1 MREVLLTDGRA
12 LTQAD
17 LNRSGA
23 LPVEIMTSAEA
34 IVDDVRQRGD
44 AAVRDYCNKFD
55 GACPA
60 SFRVPQELI
69 DEAPSMVDPE
79 FLRALT
85 RARDQIRAFHE
96 KEREESWF
104 TTRPDGTILGVK
116 VTPVASAAVYVPG
129 GRAQYPSTVLMDT
142 IPAKVA
148 GVPRVVMVTPP
159 QKDGS
164 LSAYTLAAAKLAGVD
179 EVYAVGGAQAI
190 GAVAYGTESI
200 PACDKIVGPGNAF
213 VAAAKR
219 YVSGDVGIDMVAGP
233 SEVCVLAD
241 ATADPVVVAAD
252 LMAQAGHD
260 PLASCYLV
268 TCDAELPARVL
279 AAAPEVRAVVEHL
292 SGLGGL
298 EAHEHPQQSAFA
310 AARRADHHDDL
321 AGLDS
326 KADIIQHGGLAIGLD
341 QMFNSQ
347 NRFCHVRSLP
357 FLFEIGCQ
365 QTDGPA
371 YEEI

>member
-179 EVYAVGGAQAI
+179 E
-190 GAVAYGTESI
+190 
-200 PACDKIVGPGNAF
+200 
-213 VAAAKR
+213 
-219 YVSGDVGIDMVAGP
+219 
-233 SEVCVLAD
+233 
-241 ATADPVVVAAD
+241 
-252 LMAQAGHD
+252 
-260 PLASCYLV
+260 
-268 TCDAELPARVL
+268 
-279 AAAPEVRAVVEHL
+279 
-292 SGLGGL
+292 
-298 EAHEHPQQSAFA
+298 
-310 AARRADHHDDL
+310 
-321 AGLDS
+321 
-326 KADIIQHGGLAIGLD
+326 
-341 QMFNSQ
+341 
-347 NRFCHVRSLP
+347 
-357 FLFEIGCQ
+357 EIGR
-365 QTDGPA
+365 A
-371 YEEI
+371 HV